1 MSLDASMALIEGP
14 WEHRFV
20 AANGAA
26 STSPSR
32 ARARSSCCCTGF
44 PQFWWAWRHQMQAL
58 ADAGYRA
65 CAMDLRGYGASD
77 KPPRGYD
84 TRTSATDVASV
95 LRSLGASRAA
105 VVGHGWGGWIA
116 WSMPTLQPTVTRAIA
131 SLSMPHPLVF
141 RKASFANPRQLKAN
155 AYLGG
160 LQRPFVP
167 ERQMTVHG
175 GYVQRLLREWASPE
189 GIWPSPRRPGS
200 TPTRW
205 RCRSWRTRRR
215 STTAGWCAARSGPT
229 AGGSPRGCGRP
240 SRCRCCSC
248 TAEHDRAVLPDTAS
262 DSADYVT
269 GPFDAAPRAGGGSL
283 PARGGTRRGQHPP
296 AQLARHPPPLHGRPG
311 PRATRAPELVQA
323 EVSRRRRRRCRPGWR
338 PSRRRRGPAAPRP
351 S

>member
-1 MSLDASMALIEGP
+1 MSLDASMVLIEGP

-20 AANGAA
+20 AANGARFHVA
-26 STSPSR
+26 EQGEGPIVLLLH
-32 ARARSSCCCTGF
+32 GF
-44 PQFWWAWRHQMQAL
+44 PQFWWAWRHQMAAL
-58 ADAGYRA
+58 AESGYRA

-95 LRSLGASRAA
+95 LRSLGGSRAV

-141 RKASFANPRQLKAN
+141 RKASFANPRQLRAN

-189 GIWPSPRRPGS
+189 GIWPSPEEARIYADAMALPFVAHSAAEYYRWVVRSQVRPD
-200 TPTRW
+200 
-205 RCRSWRTRRR
+205 
-215 STTAGWCAARSGPT
+215 GWKFAARMRTPISLPVLQLHGEHDGAVLADT
-229 AGGSPRGCGRP
+229 AGGS
-240 SRCRCCSC
+240 
-248 TAEHDRAVLPDTAS
+248 AS
-262 DSADYVT
+262 YVT
-269 GPFDAAPRAGGGSL
+269 GPFERHLVPNAGHFLPEEAPDVVN
-283 PARGGTRRGQHPP
+283 QHLLDW
-296 AQLARHPPPLHGRPG
+296 LATLH
-311 PRATRAPELVQA
+311 
-323 EVSRRRRRRCRPGWR
+323 
-338 PSRRRRGPAAPRP
+338 
-351 S
+351 

>member
-20 AANGAA
+20 AANGARFHVA
-26 STSPSR
+26 EQGEGPVVLLLH
-32 ARARSSCCCTGF
+32 GF

-189 GIWPSPRRPGS
+189 GIWPSPEEARIYADAMALPFVAHSAAEYYRWVVRSQLRPEG
-200 TPTRW
+200 W
-205 RCRSWRTRRR
+205 RFAAQMRT
-215 STTAGWCAARSGPT
+215 TITLPVLQLHGA
-229 AGGSPRGCGRP
+229 
-240 SRCRCCSC
+240 
-248 TAEHDRAVLPDTAS
+248 HDRAVLPDTSS

-269 GPFDAAPRAGGGSL
+269 GPFTRQLVPGAGHFLPEEAPDVVNGALVSWLDTL
-283 PARGGTRRGQHPP
+283 PG
-296 AQLARHPPPLHGRPG
+296 
-311 PRATRAPELVQA
+311 
-323 EVSRRRRRRCRPGWR
+323 
-338 PSRRRRGPAAPRP
+338 
-351 S
+351 

>member
-1 MSLDASMALIEGP
+1 MTPDASMALIDGP

-20 AANGAA
+20 AANGARFHVA
-26 STSPSR
+26 EQGEGPVVLLLH
-32 ARARSSCCCTGF
+32 GF

-95 LRSLGASRAA
+95 LRSLGASQAA

-116 WSMPTLQPTVTRAIA
+116 WSMPVLQPTVTRAVA

-141 RKASFANPRQLKAN
+141 RKASFSSPRQARAN

-189 GIWPSPRRPGS
+189 GIWPSPEEARLYADAMALPFVAHSAAEYYRWLVRSQARPDG
-200 TPTRW
+200 W
-205 RCRSWRTRRR
+205 RFAATMKKPI
-215 STTAGWCAARSGPT
+215 AGPVLQLHGDRDGAVLPST
-229 AGGSPRGCGRP
+229 AGGSETYCVGPY
-240 SRCRCCSC
+240 
-248 TAEHDRAVLPDTAS
+248 ERALLPGA
-262 DSADYVT
+262 
-269 GPFDAAPRAGGGSL
+269 GHFLPEEAPEVVNDHLVRWLDSL
-283 PARGGTRRGQHPP
+283 PG
-296 AQLARHPPPLHGRPG
+296 
-311 PRATRAPELVQA
+311 
-323 EVSRRRRRRCRPGWR
+323 
-338 PSRRRRGPAAPRP
+338 
-351 S
+351 

>member
-1 MSLDASMALIEGP
+1 MGHLLARTRERSLSLHGILPRMSLDASMALIDGP

-20 AANGAA
+20 AANGARFHVA
-26 STSPSR
+26 EQGEGPVVLLLH
-32 ARARSSCCCTGF
+32 GF

-141 RKASFANPRQLKAN
+141 RRASFTSARQARAN
-155 AYLGG
+155 AYLAG

-167 ERQMTVHG
+167 EHQMTV
-175 GYVQRLLREWASPE
+175 
-189 GIWPSPRRPGS
+189 
-200 TPTRW
+200 
-205 RCRSWRTRRR
+205 
-215 STTAGWCAARSGPT
+215 
-229 AGGSPRGCGRP
+229 
-240 SRCRCCSC
+240 
-248 TAEHDRAVLPDTAS
+248 
-262 DSADYVT
+262 
-269 GPFDAAPRAGGGSL
+269 
-283 PARGGTRRGQHPP
+283 
-296 AQLARHPPPLHGRPG
+296 
-311 PRATRAPELVQA
+311 
-323 EVSRRRRRRCRPGWR
+323 
-338 PSRRRRGPAAPRP
+338 
-351 S
+351 

>member
-20 AANGAA
+20 AANGARFHVA
-26 STSPSR
+26 EQGEGPIVLLLH
-32 ARARSSCCCTGF
+32 GF
-44 PQFWWAWRHQMQAL
+44 PQFWWAWRHQMAAL
-58 ADAGYRA
+58 AGAGYRA

-95 LRSLGASRAA
+95 LRSLGASRAV

-141 RKASFANPRQLKAN
+141 RKASFVNPRQLKAN

-189 GIWPSPRRPGS
+189 GIWPSPEEARIYSDAMALPFVAHSAAEYYRWVVRSQVRPD
-200 TPTRW
+200 
-205 RCRSWRTRRR
+205 
-215 STTAGWCAARSGPT
+215 GWKFAARMRTPISLPVLQLHGEHDGAVLADT
-229 AGGSPRGCGRP
+229 AGGS
-240 SRCRCCSC
+240 
-248 TAEHDRAVLPDTAS
+248 AA
-262 DSADYVT
+262 YVT
-269 GPFDAAPRAGGGSL
+269 GAFERHLVPNAGHFLPEEAPDVVN
-283 PARGGTRRGQHPP
+283 QHLLDW
-296 AQLARHPPPLHGRPG
+296 LATLR
-311 PRATRAPELVQA
+311 
-323 EVSRRRRRRCRPGWR
+323 
-338 PSRRRRGPAAPRP
+338 
-351 S
+351 